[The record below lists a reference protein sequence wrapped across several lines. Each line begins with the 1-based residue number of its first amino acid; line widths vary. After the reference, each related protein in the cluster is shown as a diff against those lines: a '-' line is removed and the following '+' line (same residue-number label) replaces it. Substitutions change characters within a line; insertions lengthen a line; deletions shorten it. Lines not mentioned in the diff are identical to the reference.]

1 MAEMK
6 NSMEYLEDE
15 VKEISQKIVEEEE
28 MGIRKKI
35 KGNYYSRK
43 YNLGHCSRKKGKTEN

>member
-6 NSMEYLEDE
+6 NAMEDLEDE
-15 VKEISQKIVEEEE
+15 VKKISQKIVEEEE

-35 KGNYYSRK
+35 KGKYYSRK
-43 YNLGHCSRKKGKTEN
+43 YNLGHCSREKGKTEN